1 MENNSAGAGRHVSV
15 WSEEKALWVGLV
27 SMALAWTVGAGWFKG
42 LAGGVVAAG
51 LFVWIFPVMLALSFR
66 VVHHAEC
73 LAVRLGEPLGTLI
86 LTLAV
91 ITIEVVVIAAVMFN
105 AGENPTMARD
115 TMFSVVMLVLNGVL
129 GVTLLAGG
137 LRHREQGYNLRGA
150 RSYMSVLFALG
161 LLTMVLPRLV
171 ESAPGGGV
179 SPVMGGF
186 FIVASLALY
195 GTFLLLQATR
205 HRTFFTQE
213 EDEKQESVEVA
224 AEVHAAPANL
234 RSLGYHCGLLLL
246 AMLPIVLLSKKLA
259 VVVEFGIAQVNAPH
273 ALAGF
278 LVATLVLAPEA
289 LAALRAAM
297 ANQLQ
302 RTVNIAL
309 GSALATIGLTVP
321 TVFALG
327 YLSGMRVEMGLE
339 PPEILL
345 LVTTFLVTLVNFG
358 GVRTNTLGGLTHLVL
373 LAGYVVLIFD
383 R

>member
-1 MENNSAGAGRHVSV
+1 MSTPSASLPASSSF
-15 WSEEKALWVGLV
+15 WKDEKTLLVGVLSTV
-27 SMALAWTVGAGWFKG
+27 LAWSVGAGWFKELTSSG
-42 LAGGVVAAG
+42 LAAL
-51 LFVWIFPVMLALSFR
+51 LFIWVFPVMLALSFR

-91 ITIEVVVIAAVMFN
+91 ISIEVVVIGAVMFTG
-105 AGENPTMARD
+105 AENPTMARD

-150 RSYMSVLFALG
+150 SSYLSVLFSLG
-161 LLTMVLPRLV
+161 LLTLVLPRLTS
-171 ESAPGGGV
+171 SAPGGEP
-179 SPVMGGF
+179 SRLMGGF

-195 GTFLLLQATR
+195 GTFLLLQGTR
-205 HRTFFTQE
+205 HRTFFTHE
-213 EDEKQESVEVA
+213 VEN
-224 AEVHAAPANL
+224 EGGDGHAPPANL
-234 RSLGYHCGLLLL
+234 RSMGYHCGLLLL
-246 AMLPIVLLSKKLA
+246 SMLPIVLLSKKLA
-259 VVVEFGIAQVNAPH
+259 VVVEFGIERAGAPQ

-289 LAALRAAM
+289 LAALHAAM

-321 TVFALG
+321 TVLTLG
-327 YLSGMRVEMGLE
+327 YMAGLRVEMGLE

-358 GVRTNTLGGLTHLVL
+358 GARTNTLGGLIHLVL